1 MTTIVTRAGKGSPLS
16 WAEGDANFNNL
27 NNDKLE
33 TSDIG
38 VTVQAQNANLQTI
51 ANTITAAGLAILDDA
66 SASAQRT
73 TLGLA
78 IGTDVQAQNSNL
90 QTIATSATAAGL
102 ALLDDADAA
111 AQRATLGLS
120 FIANRNALIN
130 GNFKID
136 QRNAGVAQT
145 ITAGAALAYTLDR
158 WYAYCTGANVTT
170 QQIASSGEN
179 RLRFTGLA
187 SNTAIGLGQRIED
200 VNCMDLAGNT
210 ATLSCKLSSTSLTSI
225 TWTAYYANTADTF
238 GTLASPTK
246 TQIATGTFTI
256 TSTEAT
262 YSTNISIPAPAT
274 TGIEIVFTG
283 GALLGTQT
291 LTIGDVQLEKG
302 SVRTEFEVRPYGL
315 ELALCQRYYAKT
327 FDNQTA
333 PAQNAGTTNAA
344 GARATVTAQPIQFN
358 WCLPETMRGS
368 PTVTTYNTTAA
379 NANWSANPSSPTVV
393 VSVGTEVITIFGTTN
408 TVAGN
413 GYTIHATASAE
424 L

>member
-16 WAEGDANFNNL
+16 WTEGDANFNNL
-27 NNDKLE
+27 NNDKVE

-78 IGTDVQAQNSNL
+78 IGTNVQAQNANL

-120 FIANRNALIN
+120 SITNRNALIN

-136 QRNAGVAQT
+136 QRNSGAAQT
-145 ITAGAALAYTLDR
+145 ITAGAALVYTLDR

-170 QQIASSGEN
+170 QQITSSGQN

-187 SNTAIGLGQRIED
+187 SNTAVGLGQRIEA
-200 VNCMDLAGNT
+200 VNCMNLAGAT
-210 ATLSCKLSSTSLTSI
+210 ATLSCLLSSTSLTTI

-262 YSTNISIPAPAT
+262 YSTTITIPSAAY
-274 TGIEIVFTG
+274 TGIEIVLTG
-283 GALLGTQT
+283 GALLGSQT
-291 LTIGDVQLEKG
+291 LTVGDVQLEKG

-315 ELALCQRYYAKT
+315 ELTLCQRYYETVAGMPV
-327 FDNQTA
+327 FFSS
-333 PAQNAGTTNAA
+333 PAAGGYFHDFVIPFHVRKRASPTGAVTLSGTTNVTSSGITLSNVDILSFRVTATAA
-344 GARATVTAQPIQFN
+344 GVSG
-358 WCLPETMRGS
+358 GS
-368 PTVTTYNTTAA
+368 LGSI
-379 NANWSANPSSPTVV
+379 SAS
-393 VSVGTEVITIFGTTN
+393 I
-408 TVAGN
+408 
-413 GYTIHATASAE
+413 E

>member
-33 TSDIG
+33 TTNNLSDVSNVATARTNLGLAIG
-38 VTVQAQNANLQTI
+38 TNVQAYNANLTTI
-51 ANTITAAGLAILDDA
+51 ANSITAAGLAILDDFDA
-66 SASAQRT
+66 ST
-73 TLGLA
+73 
-78 IGTDVQAQNSNL
+78 
-90 QTIATSATAAGL
+90 
-102 ALLDDADAA
+102 
-111 AQRATLGLS
+111 QRATLGLS
-120 FIANRNALIN
+120 YITNRNVLIN

-136 QRNAGVAQT
+136 QRNAGAAQT

-187 SNTAIGLGQRIED
+187 SNTAIGLGQRIEA
-200 VNCMDLAGNT
+200 VNCMDLAGKT

-225 TWTAYYANTADTF
+225 TWTAYYANTTDTF

-256 TSTEAT
+256 TTTEAT
-262 YSTNISIPAPAT
+262 YSTNISIPSGAY
-274 TGIEIVFTG
+274 TGIEIVFTS

-291 LTIGDVQLEKG
+291 LTIGDVQLENG

-315 ELALCQRYYAKT
+315 ELALCQRYYETLPNRSMVFACPAIGGYSHT
-327 FDNQTA
+327 FLFPFKVTK
-333 PAQNAGTTNAA
+333 
-344 GARATVTAQPIQFN
+344 RA
-358 WCLPETMRGS
+358 S
-368 PTVTTYNTTAA
+368 PTMSGTLTAGS
-379 NANWSANPSSPTVV
+379 NCSS
-393 VSVGTEVITIFGTTN
+393 VSYYQTNIDGVSIQPVGSV
-408 TVAGN
+408 
-413 GYTIHATASAE
+413 ASACLSSYSNLAASIE

>member
-33 TSDIG
+33 TTNNLSDVSNVATARTNLGLAIG
-38 VTVQAQNANLQTI
+38 TNVQAYNANLTTI
-51 ANTITAAGLAILDDA
+51 ANSITAAGLAILDDFDA
-66 SASAQRT
+66 ST
-73 TLGLA
+73 
-78 IGTDVQAQNSNL
+78 
-90 QTIATSATAAGL
+90 
-102 ALLDDADAA
+102 
-111 AQRATLGLS
+111 QRATLGLS
-120 FIANRNALIN
+120 YITNRNVLIN

-136 QRNAGVAQT
+136 QRNAGAAQT

-187 SNTAIGLGQRIED
+187 SNTAVGLGQRIED

-302 SVRTEFEVRPYGL
+302 SVRTEFEV
-315 ELALCQRYYAKT
+315 
-327 FDNQTA
+327 
-333 PAQNAGTTNAA
+333 
-344 GARATVTAQPIQFN
+344 
-358 WCLPETMRGS
+358 
-368 PTVTTYNTTAA
+368 
-379 NANWSANPSSPTVV
+379 
-393 VSVGTEVITIFGTTN
+393 
-408 TVAGN
+408 
-413 GYTIHATASAE
+413 
-424 L
+424 

>member
-16 WAEGDANFNNL
+16 WTEGDANFNNL
-27 NNDKLE
+27 NNDKVE

-51 ANTITAAGLAILDDA
+51 ADTITAAGLAILDDA
-66 SASAQRT
+66 SALAQRT

-78 IGTDVQAQNSNL
+78 IGTDVQAQNANL

-120 FIANRNALIN
+120 YITNRNALIN

-136 QRNAGVAQT
+136 QRNAGAAQT

-170 QQIASSGEN
+170 QQITSSGQN

-187 SNTAIGLGQRIED
+187 SNTAVGLGQRIEA
-200 VNCMDLAGNT
+200 VNCMDLADNT
-210 ATLSCKLSSTSLTSI
+210 ATLSCLLSSTSLTTI

-302 SVRTEFEVRPYGL
+302 SIRTEFEVRPYGL
-315 ELALCQRYYAKT
+315 ELALCQRYYETLPGRSMIFACPATGGYSHT
-327 FDNQTA
+327 FLFPFKVTKRAVPSMSGTLTAEYNCASVVYYQTNVDGVSIQ
-333 PAQNAGTTNAA
+333 PVGSAA
-344 GARATVTAQPIQFN
+344 GA
-358 WCLPETMRGS
+358 CLAS
-368 PTVTTYNTTAA
+368 YSNLAA
-379 NANWSANPSSPTVV
+379 S
-393 VSVGTEVITIFGTTN
+393 I
-408 TVAGN
+408 
-413 GYTIHATASAE
+413 E

>member
-16 WAEGDANFNNL
+16 WTEGDANFNNL
-27 NNDKLE
+27 NNDKVE

-78 IGTDVQAQNSNL
+78 IGTNVQAQNANL

-120 FIANRNALIN
+120 SITNRNALIN

-136 QRNAGVAQT
+136 QRNSGAAQT
-145 ITAGAALAYTLDR
+145 ITAGAALVYTLDR

-170 QQIASSGEN
+170 QQITSSGQN

-187 SNTAIGLGQRIED
+187 SNTAVGLGQRIEA
-200 VNCMDLAGNT
+200 VNCMNLAGAT
-210 ATLSCKLSSTSLTSI
+210 ATLSCLLSSTSLTTI

-262 YSTNISIPAPAT
+262 YSTTITIPSAAY
-274 TGIEIVFTG
+274 TGIEIVLTG
-283 GALLGTQT
+283 GALLGSQT
-291 LTIGDVQLEKG
+291 LTVGDVQLEKG

-315 ELALCQRYYAKT
+315 ELTLCQRYY
-327 FDNQTA
+327 
-333 PAQNAGTTNAA
+333 
-344 GARATVTAQPIQFN
+344 
-358 WCLPETMRGS
+358 E
-368 PTVTTYNTTAA
+368 
-379 NANWSANPSSPTVV
+379 
-393 VSVGTEVITIFGTTN
+393 
-408 TVAGN
+408 TVAGMPVFFLVLLQVDIF
-413 GYTIHATASAE
+413 TILLFLFTLESVHLQQVLLLYQE
-424 L
+424 RQM

>member
-38 VTVQAQNANLQTI
+38 VTVQAQNVNLQTI

-78 IGTDVQAQNSNL
+78 IGTNVQAQNANL

-111 AQRATLGLS
+111 AQRATLGLGS
-120 FIANRNALIN
+120 IANRNALIN

-136 QRNAGVAQT
+136 QRNSGAAQT
-145 ITAGAALAYTLDR
+145 ITAGAALVYTLDR

-170 QQIASSGEN
+170 QQITSSGQN

-187 SNTAIGLGQRIED
+187 SNTAVGLGQRIEAA
-200 VNCMDLAGNT
+200 NCMNMAGST
-210 ATLSCKLSSTSLTSI
+210 AVLSCKLSSSSLTTI
-225 TWTAYYANTADTF
+225 TWTAYYASTTDTF
-238 GTLASPTK
+238 GTLASPTR

-262 YSTNISIPAPAT
+262 YSTAITIPSAAY

-283 GALLGTQT
+283 GALLGSQT
-291 LTIGDVQLEKG
+291 LTVGDVQLEKNTVA
-302 SVRTEFEVRPYGL
+302 SEFEVRSYGT
-315 ELALCQRYYAKT
+315 ELALCQRYSEIIPNFYIGFACPNTGGFIGVTYIAWKVKK
-327 FDNQTA
+327 
-333 PAQNAGTTNAA
+333 
-344 GARATVTAQPIQFN
+344 RA
-358 WCLPETMRGS
+358 S
-368 PTVTTYNTTAA
+368 PNVSYTLTSQINVTTYTSSTISTDGLSVSVTGTAA
-379 NANWSANPSSPTVV
+379 ANTLAIMTSLT
-393 VSVGTEVITIFGTTN
+393 
-408 TVAGN
+408 
-413 GYTIHATASAE
+413 ATAE

>member
-33 TSDIG
+33 TTNNLSDVSNVATARTNLGLAIG
-38 VTVQAQNANLQTI
+38 TNVQAYNANLTTI
-51 ANTITAAGLAILDDA
+51 ANSITAAGLAILDDFDA
-66 SASAQRT
+66 ST
-73 TLGLA
+73 
-78 IGTDVQAQNSNL
+78 
-90 QTIATSATAAGL
+90 
-102 ALLDDADAA
+102 
-111 AQRATLGLS
+111 QRATLGLS
-120 FIANRNALIN
+120 YITNRNVLIN

-136 QRNAGVAQT
+136 QRNAGAAQT

-187 SNTAIGLGQRIED
+187 SNTAVGLGQRIED

-333 PAQNAGTTNAA
+333 PAQNAGSTNAIRA
-344 GARATVTAQPIQFN
+344 MATVTAQPIFSN
-358 WCLPETMRGS
+358 WSLPETMRAA
-368 PTVTTYNTTAA
+368 PTVTTYNPYTT
-379 NANWSANPSSPTVV
+379 NANWSANPSSPTVELF
-393 VSVGTEVITIFGTTN
+393 VGTVVITITGYTN
-408 TVAGN
+408 TSAGN
-413 GYTIHATASAE
+413 GYLIHATASAE